1 MNKLDRQT
9 AYWNRVANSK
19 TFSHPIQFDVF
30 EKLVPRD
37 ASILDFGC
45 GYGRTCA
52 ELLTHGYPNVVGVDI
67 SRKMIERG
75 LQGDPGLNLV
85 CFDGGELPFVDES
98 FDACT
103 LLAVLTCIPTD
114 AGQDEV
120 LRQLHRVLRP
130 GGILYV
136 SDYPLQDDERNAAR
150 YRSFESECQT
160 YGVFRLPD
168 GAVVRHHDMARIAA
182 LLASFDTLLEDRF
195 PVTTMNGNPAQIFQV
210 IARKK

>member
-1 MNKLDRQT
+1 MNELDRQT
-9 AYWNRVANSK
+9 AYWDRVADSK
-19 TFSHPIQFDVF
+19 TFSHPLRFDVF

-37 ASILDFGC
+37 ASILDYGC
-45 GYGRTCA
+45 GYGRTCE
-52 ELLTHGYPNVVGVDI
+52 ELLTHGYQNVVGADI

-75 LQGDPGLNLV
+75 LQGDPSLNLV
-85 CFDGGELPFVDES
+85 CFDGGELPFADES

-114 AGQDEV
+114 AGQAEV
-120 LRQLHRVLRP
+120 VRQLHRVLRP

-150 YRSFESECQT
+150 YRSFESEYQT

-168 GAVVRHHDMARIAA
+168 GAVVRHHDPARIAA
-182 LLASFDTLLEDRF
+182 LLGGFDTLREDRF